1 MAKLDA
7 AERKEIPTREF
18 GLPGKRKYPLQDRE
32 HQVLA
37 KSYATKM
44 VKRGKLSPA
53 SAAKIRSKADRLL
66 GEK

>member
-1 MAKLDA
+1 MAKLN
-7 AERKEIPTREF
+7 AEARNELPSRDF
-18 GLPGKRKYPLQDRE
+18 GLPGKRKYPMQDRE

-44 VKRGKLSPA
+44 VKRGKLSAA
-53 SAAKIRSKADRLL
+53 SASKIRSKADRLL